1 MCVLL
6 KQVLWDGYY
15 AYYYKNTA
23 NYSYLKV
30 CKSGLLTCKPLSLL
44 LLAYYYKNVYILQIT
59 VILKVRESGL
69 LTCKPLSLLLLAYYY
84 KNIYFKLQEF

>member
-30 CKSGLLTCKPLSLL
+30 
-44 LLAYYYKNVYILQIT
+44 
-59 VILKVRESGL
+59 RESGL
-69 LTCKPLSLLLLAYYY
+69 LTCKPLSLLLLAY
-84 KNIYFKLQEF
+84 

>member
-30 CKSGLLTCKPLSLL
+30 
-44 LLAYYYKNVYILQIT
+44 
-59 VILKVRESGL
+59 RESGL
-69 LTCKPLSLLLLAYYY
+69 LTCNNQLCLQTEKIGLHANTLKPAELKIGLHVS
-84 KNIYFKLQEF
+84 KTDFSGN